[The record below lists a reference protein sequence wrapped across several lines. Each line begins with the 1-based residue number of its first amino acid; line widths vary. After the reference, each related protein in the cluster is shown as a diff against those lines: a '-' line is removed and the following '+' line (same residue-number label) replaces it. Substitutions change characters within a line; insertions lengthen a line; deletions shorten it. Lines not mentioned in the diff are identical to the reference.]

1 MYACV
6 CVNTVTCGYT
16 TDVRWW
22 QSVRWLVGDEVRVCS
37 TGGSQ
42 AASSSTGTTSA
53 QLQSQLSNLQHNIL
67 QQQSQQQQQQ
77 PSLVLPHESPHH
89 THSSLPPASQLPEEG
104 MVREHHQPRERDGN
118 ESPLSD
124 NDMSPRSS
132 WSAGF
137 VVVCFF
143 VLGVD
148 LTCGKDQSA
157 ANSLWFGS

>member
-1 MYACV
+1 MYACI

-22 QSVRWLVGDEVRVCS
+22 QSVRWLVGDEVHVCS

-132 WSAGF
+132 WSAAFLLLF
-137 VVVCFF
+137 V
-143 VLGVD
+143 
-148 LTCGKDQSA
+148 
-157 ANSLWFGS
+157 SLFWELI